1 MPETLLL
8 AVDQGTTG
16 TTALLVTLDG
26 TVRRRAH
33 REVPVTYPR
42 SGWVEQDALD
52 LEASVIEA
60 CRDLL
65 DGDDALRPAALGIT
79 NQRETVVVF
88 ERDTLRPVAPAIVWQ
103 CRRSA
108 EICEEHRRAG
118 EEDELR
124 RRTGLLLDPY
134 FSATKVEWLLR
145 ERPELRA
152 RAERGELCA
161 ATVDAWLIA
170 RLTGDGHDVR
180 TDASNASR
188 TLLYDLHRGDF
199 SDELCGVFGVPRAM
213 LPSVHD
219 SAGRLG
225 VTDPGRFL
233 GRAIPI
239 SGVAGD
245 QQAALFGQACCSPGM
260 SKNTYGTGSFV
271 LVNVGDEAPAFLGAD
286 APGGRSTPTPSPAA
300 GVRPDDSVPPR
311 HGLLTTVAWRIGGR
325 DTFALEGSIFVTGAG
340 IKWLRDGLGLIQAS
354 AEAGPLFDS
363 VPDAAGCFFV
373 PAFAGLGAPYW
384 DPGARGALVG
394 LSAGVTR
401 AHVVRAVVEA
411 MAYRT
416 RDVVEAMERSA
427 GIEFDELRV
436 DGGASVMD
444 GMCQFQADLLGLPVA
459 RAGSAETT
467 AVGAAWL
474 AAVGEGLL
482 DGPDAVAAAYRP
494 GRRFEPRHAGVRP
507 QAEYAAW
514 LDAVRRVRS

>member
-16 TTALLVTLDG
+16 TTCLLVGLDG
-26 TVRRRAH
+26 TVHRRAY
-33 REVPVTYPR
+33 REVAVRYPR
-42 SGWVEQDALD
+42 SGWVEQDAHD
-52 LEASVIEA
+52 LHTSVVEA
-60 CRDLL
+60 CRELL
-65 DGDDALRPAALGIT
+65 DGDDVQPAAIGIT

-88 ERDTLRPVAPAIVWQ
+88 ERDTLEPVAPAIVWQ

-108 EICEEHRRAG
+108 EICAEHRGNG
-118 EEDELR
+118 EEAEVR

-145 ERPELRA
+145 ERPELRP

-161 ATVDAWLIA
+161 ATVDAWLVA
-170 RLTGDGHDVR
+170 RLTGRGGDVV
-180 TDASNASR
+180 TDAGNASR
-188 TLLYDLHRGDF
+188 TLLYDLQAGDF
-199 SDELCGVFGVPRAM
+199 SDQLCDLFAVPRAM
-213 LPSVHD
+213 LPAVRD
-219 SAGRLG
+219 SAGRVG
-225 VTDPGRFL
+225 VTDPARFL
-233 GRAIPI
+233 GRRIPI
-239 SGVAGD
+239 SGLAGD

-271 LVNVGDEAPAFLGAD
+271 LVNIG
-286 APGGRSTPTPSPAA
+286 SSPTPP
-300 GVRPDDSVPPR
+300 G
-311 HGLLTTVAWRIGGR
+311 HGLLTTVAWRIDGQ

-340 IKWLRDGLGLIQAS
+340 IKWLRDGLGLIRES
-354 AEAGPLFDS
+354 AEAGPIFDS

-373 PAFAGLGAPYW
+373 PALNGLGAPYW
-384 DPGARGALVG
+384 DPQARGALLG

-416 RDVVEAMERSA
+416 RDVVEAMEQSS
-427 GIEFDELRV
+427 GIRFDELRV

-459 RAGSAETT
+459 RAASAETT

-482 DGPDAVAAAYRP
+482 DGVEAVRLAWRP
-494 GRRFEPRHAGVRP
+494 GRRFEPREPGSRP
-507 QAEYAAW
+507 QEQYAAW
-514 LDAVRRVRS
+514 LDAVRRVRGTVAAEIDATR

>member
-1 MPETLLL
+1 MAETLLL

-16 TTALLVTLDG
+16 TTCLLVGLDG
-26 TVRRRAH
+26 RVHRRAY
-33 REVPVTYPR
+33 REIEVRYPR
-42 SGWVEQDALD
+42 SGWVEQDPLQ
-52 LEASVIEA
+52 LESSVVDA
-60 CRDLL
+60 CAELL
-65 DGDDALRPAALGIT
+65 GDGDVEPAAIGIT

-88 ERDTLRPVAPAIVWQ
+88 ERDTLQPVAPAIVWQ

-108 EICEEHRRAG
+108 DICAEHRQRG
-118 EEDELR
+118 DEEEVR

-134 FSATKVEWLLR
+134 FSATKIEWLLR
-145 ERPELRA
+145 EQPELRP

-161 ATVDAWLIA
+161 ATVDAWLVA
-170 RLTGDGHDVR
+170 RLTGRGREVV
-180 TDASNASR
+180 TDAGNASR
-188 TLLYDLHRGDF
+188 TLLYDLHERDF
-199 SDELCGVFGVPRAM
+199 SAALCDVFGVPRAM
-213 LPSVHD
+213 LPEVRD

-225 VTDPGRFL
+225 VTDPSRFL
-233 GRAIPI
+233 GRSIPI

-245 QQAALFGQACCSPGM
+245 QQAALFGQACCAQGM

-271 LVNVGDEAPAFLGAD
+271 LVNVGSAAP
-286 APGGRSTPTPSPAA
+286 PPA
-300 GVRPDDSVPPR
+300 
-311 HGLLTTVAWRIGGR
+311 HGLLTTVAWRIAGQ

-340 IKWLRDGLGLIQAS
+340 IKWLRDGLGLIRES

-384 DPGARGALVG
+384 DPHARGALVG
-394 LSAGVTR
+394 LSAGVGR

-427 GIEFDELRV
+427 GIRFDELRV

-444 GMCQFQADLLGLPVA
+444 GLCQFQADLLGLPVA
-459 RAGSAETT
+459 RAASAETT

-482 DGPDAVAAAYRP
+482 DGPAAVEAAWRP
-494 GRRFEPRHAGVRP
+494 GRRFEPAAPGRRP
-507 QAEYAAW
+507 QAQYAAW
-514 LDAVRRVRS
+514 LEAVARVR

>member
-1 MPETLLL
+1 MAETGPLLL

-16 TTALLVTLDG
+16 TTCLLVGLDG
-26 TVRRRAH
+26 TVHRRAY
-33 REVPVTYPR
+33 REVEVRYPR
-42 SGWVEQDALD
+42 SGWVEQDAVQ
-52 LEASVIEA
+52 LEASVVEA
-60 CRDLL
+60 CGELL
-65 DGDDALRPAALGIT
+65 GDGDAEPAAIGIT

-88 ERDTLRPVAPAIVWQ
+88 DRATLEPVAPAIVWQ

-108 EICEEHRRAG
+108 AICEEHRARG
-118 EEDELR
+118 EEDEVR

-134 FSATKVEWLLR
+134 FSATKIEWLLR
-145 ERPELRA
+145 EQPDLRP

-170 RLTGDGHDVR
+170 RLCGGEAV

-188 TLLYDLHRGDF
+188 TLLYDLHERDF
-199 SDELCGVFGVPRAM
+199 SGSLCELFGVPRAM
-213 LPSVHD
+213 LPEVRG
-219 SAGRLG
+219 SAERLG
-225 VTDPGRFL
+225 ITDPQRFL
-233 GRAIPI
+233 GRRIPV

-245 QQAALFGQACCSPGM
+245 QQAALFGQACCAPGM

-271 LVNVGDEAPAFLGAD
+271 LVNAGTAAPE
-286 APGGRSTPTPSPAA
+286 PG
-300 GVRPDDSVPPR
+300 
-311 HGLLTTVAWRIGGR
+311 HGLLTTVAWRIGGE

-340 IKWLRDGLGLIQAS
+340 IKWLRDGLGLIRES

-363 VPDAAGCFFV
+363 VPDAAGAFFV
-373 PAFAGLGAPYW
+373 PAFSGLGAPYW
-384 DPGARGALVG
+384 DPHARGALLG

-427 GIEFDELRV
+427 GIRFDELRV

-444 GMCQFQADLLGLPVA
+444 GLCQFQADLLGLPVA
-459 RAGSAETT
+459 RAASAETT
-467 AVGAAWL
+467 AIGAAWL

-482 DGPDAVAAAYRP
+482 DGPAAVAAAYRP
-494 GRRFEPRHAGVRP
+494 GRRFEPRTPGERP
-507 QAEYAAW
+507 QQEYQAW
-514 LDAVRRVRS
+514 LDAVRRVR